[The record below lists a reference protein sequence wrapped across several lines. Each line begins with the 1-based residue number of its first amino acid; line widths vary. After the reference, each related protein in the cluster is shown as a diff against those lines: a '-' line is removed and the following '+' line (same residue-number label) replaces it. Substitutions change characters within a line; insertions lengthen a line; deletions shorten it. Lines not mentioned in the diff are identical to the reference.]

1 MRTEWKPMHC
11 TDESSSDEDSC
22 NVSGLKILRTSELKM
37 HARRPSTSPKN
48 ISSTIGDSEFSIN
61 LPSVSSPDVS
71 KDLEALQYHHKGLF
85 DDEDSADLKSEEDHA
100 PPTQTFDVVEQ
111 RKITLN
117 DAEKLLEY
125 YRIKASF
132 FPFVRI
138 ENGST
143 VRSLARTSPFLLL
156 AILTSA
162 SIKDPPLFHQ
172 MDHEFRRILSLKVS
186 SFSLLLRP
194 QLERIRIG
202 RFKTPVVCP
211 AGIFNFSCSARS
223 QVILSD
229 LSRCLEEA

>member
-1 MRTEWKPMHC
+1 VQCKQLENNMNLEAKLH
-11 TDESSSDEDSC
+11 
-22 NVSGLKILRTSELKM
+22 I
-37 HARRPSTSPKN
+37 RRPSTASQN
-48 ISSTIGDSEFSIN
+48 ISSVVANSEFSIN

-71 KDLEALQYHHKGLF
+71 RDLEALQHHHKGLF
-85 DDEDSADLKSEEDHA
+85 DDEDSPDLKSEEDYA
-100 PPTQTFDVVEQ
+100 PSTQTPDVVEQ

-156 AILTSA
+156 EILTSA
-162 SIKDPPLFHQ
+162 YIKDPPLFHL

-186 SFSLLLRP
+186 SFICICARSLSEFELGGFSRP
-194 QLERIRIG
+194 FFASLG
-202 RFKTPVVCP
+202 T
-211 AGIFNFSCSARS
+211 FNFNCSHAL
-223 QVILSD
+223 ILSD
-229 LSRCLEEA
+229 HSRGLKKA

>member
-1 MRTEWKPMHC
+1 
-11 TDESSSDEDSC
+11 
-22 NVSGLKILRTSELKM
+22 M
-37 HARRPSTSPKN
+37 HARRPSTSTQN
-48 ISSTIGDSEFSIN
+48 ISSIVADSEFSIN
-61 LPSVSSPDVS
+61 LPSVSPPGVS

-85 DDEDSADLKSEEDHA
+85 DDEDSAEFKSEEDH
-100 PPTQTFDVVEQ
+100 TQSTQASDVVEQ

-132 FPFVRI
+132 FPFVKI

-186 SFSLLLRP
+186 IFSLYLSS

-202 RFKTPVVCP
+202 RF
-211 AGIFNFSCSARS
+211 
-223 QVILSD
+223 
-229 LSRCLEEA
+229 

>member
-1 MRTEWKPMHC
+1 MH
-11 TDESSSDEDSC
+11 T
-22 NVSGLKILRTSELKM
+22 
-37 HARRPSTSPKN
+37 RRPSTAPQN
-48 ISSTIGDSEFSIN
+48 ISSAVGDSEFSIN

-100 PPTQTFDVVEQ
+100 PSTQTFDVVEQ

-172 MDHEFRRILSLKVS
+172 MDHEFRRILSLKAS
-186 SFSLLLRP
+186 SFSLFLRS
-194 QLERIRIG
+194 QLEQVRIG
-202 RFKTPVVCP
+202 RFKTQL
-211 AGIFNFSCSARS
+211 FS
-223 QVILSD
+223 
-229 LSRCLEEA
+229 